1 MIRDMILP
9 QLGMGMSEGK
19 PVRWLA
25 HEGGRVERD
34 QPLVEIETEKVVTE
48 LPAPHSGYLHIVAA
62 TDEVVLIETRIAQIA
77 DTEAEYRSLLT
88 GVPAT
93 SAINARPAPE
103 TVAPQVADAGS
114 APKISGLA
122 KKLAEEHSIPLASLK
137 GTGPKGR
144 IVREDVL
151 RAIDVTRSAPTGA
164 AKTPET
170 DRIRIP
176 IVGTRKMIAERTVKA
191 KTTAAH
197 TYGYFE
203 IDVTALLAAR
213 APCRTLGRKPAAASR
228 LSRSS
233 RGRWP

>member
-1 MIRDMILP
+1 MIRDIILP

-48 LPAPHSGYLHIVAA
+48 LPGAAFGISPHRRGDGRSGPHRDADRPDRRHGSRISLAPNRRAG
-62 TDEVVLIETRIAQIA
+62 DECHQRPTR
-77 DTEAEYRSLLT
+77 
-88 GVPAT
+88 
-93 SAINARPAPE
+93 
-103 TVAPQVADAGS
+103 
-114 APKISGLA
+114 APKRSPPKLRTRERAEDFSLA

-164 AKTPET
+164 EKTPET

-197 TYGYFE
+197 TSA
-203 IDVTALLAAR
+203 I
-213 APCRTLGRKPAAASR
+213 
-228 LSRSS
+228 SRST
-233 RGRWP
+233 